1 MSNIKIKFNK
11 DVFVKTNL
19 PVVRVEVLN
28 SSFNWV
34 STHFLID
41 SGANVCQLSE
51 SALESLNLDVE
62 DSEIPIHGIIGT
74 VDSPREASVEVR
86 DPETVTEFVTDK
98 FTIVPDTVFNIIEQD
113 TNLRISGILGSD
125 FFYRN
130 NMVIDY
136 SNLCLSMD

>member
-1 MSNIKIKFNK
+1 MSAIRK
-11 DVFVKTNL
+11 
-19 PVVRVEVLN
+19 
-28 SSFNWV
+28 
-34 STHFLID
+34 
-41 SGANVCQLSE
+41 
-51 SALESLNLDVE
+51 SLNLDVE
-62 DSEIPIHGIIGT
+62 DSEIPIHGISGT